1 MQLRQTKTFG
11 MFNYND
17 TGLRNIDAHF
27 NNGCGDQQLRPA
39 CAETLHR
46 AVTLSGFHFA
56 VRQRDADAGQGMT

>member
-11 MFNYND
+11 MFNHND
-17 TGLRNIDAHF
+17 TGLGNIDAHL

-39 CAETLHR
+39 CAEILHR